1 MSKIDLGPYATW
13 GEAERIAANV
23 MRFYQEFA
31 GHDEVEINFLEA
43 FQRMAE
49 LYYAKRPQVP

>member
-1 MSKIDLGPYATW
+1 VDLGPYADW
-13 GEAERIAANV
+13 GEAERLAANV

-31 GHDEVEINFLEA
+31 GQEQVEVNYFEA

-49 LYYAKRPQVP
+49 IYYAAQA